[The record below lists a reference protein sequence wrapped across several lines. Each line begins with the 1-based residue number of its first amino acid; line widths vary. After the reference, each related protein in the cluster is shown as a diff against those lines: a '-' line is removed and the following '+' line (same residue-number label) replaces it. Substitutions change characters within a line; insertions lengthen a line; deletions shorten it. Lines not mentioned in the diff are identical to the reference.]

1 MSTMTATTLIEQL
14 HQLEEHD
21 TNEHAREY
29 YNATGNEG

>member
-1 MSTMTATTLIEQL
+1 MSTMTAADLVVQL
-14 HQLEEHD
+14 HELEEHD